1 MLTRIANCII
11 IILGVM
17 KMELLQLTYFCS
29 AAETENF
36 SKTAQEYR
44 VPASNI
50 SQSIHRLEKELDCS
64 LFDRSTNR
72 LWLNEQGKLFYENVK
87 SALKLIDEAKTKLSD
102 KDHISGE
109 IRILTEANRNV
120 VTKAIENFQENYKN
134 VSFYVNHTSDGSPDK
149 YNLIIS
155 DKLFNQKYLKKH
167 LLIVDRIF
175 LAIRKDN
182 PLATKKEISVK
193 DLENE
198 QFITMGTESGIT
210 KITKEICHMAG
221 FIPNITVQSDDPFYI
236 RKYVELGLGIS
247 FFPSV
252 SWGGMFSDNIVCRE
266 IIKMKRDTFVYFNT
280 QKYTSK
286 AAELFL
292 EILLKEAAK
301 MQENDNAL

>member
-1 MLTRIANCII
+1 MLTHIANCII
-11 IILGVM
+11 IIYGVII
-17 KMELLQLTYFCS
+17 MELLQLTYFCS

-50 SQSIHRLEKELDCS
+50 SQSIHRLERELGCS

-72 LWLNEQGKLFYENVK
+72 LWLNEQGKIFYENIK
-87 SALKLIDEAKTKLSD
+87 SALKLIDDAKIKLSD
-102 KDHISGE
+102 KDLISGE

-120 VTKAIENFQENYKN
+120 VTRAIEVFQESYKN
-134 VSFYVNHTSDGSPDK
+134 VSIYVNHTSDGSPDK
-149 YNLIIS
+149 YHLIIS

-167 LLIVDRIF
+167 LLIVDRIL
-175 LAIRKDN
+175 LAVRKDN
-182 PLATKKEISVK
+182 PLATKKDITVR

-198 QFITMGTESGIT
+198 QFITMGLESGIT
-210 KITKEICHMAG
+210 KITKEICHQAG

-236 RKYVELGLGIS
+236 RKYVDLGLGIS

-252 SWGGMFSDNIVCRE
+252 SWGGMFSDDVVCRE

-292 EILLKEAAK
+292 QILLSEAAK
-301 MQENDNAL
+301 MQREDDIL